1 MNFQDTICAT
11 STAQGTGALGIIRV
25 SGKDAISIVNKIF
38 KEKDLTNV
46 GSHTVHYGFIVR
58 RNSKSNDIQ
67 HPTPN
72 IQQAIVDEVMV
83 SVFKAPKTF
92 TAEDLV
98 EISCHGSSY
107 IQQQII
113 ALLIQNGARLAEP
126 GEFTQRAFL
135 NGRID
140 LSQAEAVADLISAEN
155 KASHRVALNQM
166 RGGISSK
173 LKDLRE
179 ELINFTALVELE
191 LDFSEEDVEFANR
204 KDLEDLIAKLKTQ
217 IAKLISTFEY
227 GNAIKNGV
235 PVAIIGKPNAGKST
249 LLNALL
255 NEERA
260 IVSDIAGTTRDTIE
274 ETITIDGITFRFIDT
289 AGIRETQD
297 AIEAIGVEK
306 AKEKV
311 SQAKIVIHLYEDD
324 VEILKE
330 LKDLLR
336 DKIVFNLLSKI
347 DKIEGTNESH
357 EQHFKKEYPDFHHFG
372 ISVKTGYNLDKL
384 KNELAL
390 RLRSATGIDE
400 NSVIITNIRHKEALQ
415 NALDSLQN
423 VETGMKSELTGDL
436 LAFHLRETLKH
447 IGSITGNI
455 EIDRDVLGAIFSRF
469 CIGK

>member
-1 MNFQDTICAT
+1 MNFQETICAT

-25 SGKDAISIVNKIF
+25 SGKDAISIVNKVF
-38 KEKDLTNV
+38 KGKDLTKAD
-46 GSHTVHYGFIVR
+46 SHTVHYGFIVDAKR
-58 RNSKSNDIQ
+58 DAQSEMREL
-67 HPTPN
+67 
-72 IQQAIVDEVMV
+72 DEVMV

-98 EISCHGSSY
+98 EISCHGSPY

-113 ALLIQNGARLAEP
+113 EVLIQNSARLAEP

-140 LSQAEAVADLISAEN
+140 LSQAEAVADLIAAEN
-155 KASHRVALNQM
+155 KASHKVALNQM
-166 RGGISSK
+166 RGGISSE

-179 ELINFTALVELE
+179 ELINFTALIELE

-204 KDLEDLIAKLKTQ
+204 EELRSLIKNLKLKIKNLLQ
-217 IAKLISTFEY
+217 TFEY

-297 AIEAIGVEK
+297 TIEAIGVEK
-306 AKEKV
+306 AKEKIR
-311 SQAKIVIHLYEDD
+311 QAKIVLHLYEND
-324 VEILKE
+324 I
-330 LKDLLR
+330 DLLR
-336 DKIVFNLLSKI
+336 ELESDLQDKIVFSLLTKT
-347 DKIEGTNESH
+347 DKNDWANDRFENYLMEH
-357 EQHFKKEYPDFHHFG
+357 YPQMHHFG
-372 ISVKTGYNLDKL
+372 ISVKTGFNLDKL
-384 KNELAL
+384 KSELVQSIKSGVNENA
-390 RLRSATGIDE
+390 
-400 NSVIITNIRHKEALQ
+400 VIITNLRHKEALQ
-415 NALDSLQN
+415 NAFSALEN
-423 VETGMKSELTGDL
+423 VESGMWMGLTGDL
-436 LAFHLRETLKH
+436 LAFHLRETLKYV
-447 IGSITGNI
+447 GSITGDI
-455 EIDRDVLGAIFSRF
+455 EIGRDILGIIFSRF